1 MAENYNIACI
11 GAGRVASH
19 LLPALQQAGQNIVT
33 VVSRS
38 ISSARRLADIT
49 GSGCSDDIS
58 SIDPG
63 LDILFLTVP
72 DHALPGIFNQINWF
86 RGIVVHTSG
95 SYSIDDPEVLNLQHG
110 CFYPLQ
116 SFTINRSLNF
126 NTIPV
131 FVEGSDETVA
141 NVLINLARLIT
152 GRVYRLNSDNRAILH
167 LAAVFANNFTNHML
181 TISEE
186 ILERSGLGR
195 DVMHDLIRETFER
208 FIEGSP
214 AASQTGPAVRGD
226 HPTIEKHLKLLSFS
240 GEFKELYQFL
250 TDSIQGYYKE
260 RPAEKP

>member
-1 MAENYNIACI
+1 MAEKYNIACI
-11 GAGRVASH
+11 GAGRLASH

-38 ISSARRLADIT
+38 ISSARLLADLT
-49 GSGCSDDIS
+49 GSGFSNDIS
-58 SIDPG
+58 IIDPG

-72 DHALPGIFNQINWF
+72 DHALPGVLNQVTWF

-95 SYSIDDPEVLNLQHG
+95 SFYIGDTDGLNFQHG

-116 SFTINRSLNF
+116 SFTINRRLNF
-126 NTIPV
+126 DTIPV
-131 FVEGSDETVA
+131 FVEGSSETVTS
-141 NVLINLARLIT
+141 VLINLAKLIS
-152 GRVYRLNSDNRAILH
+152 GRVYRLNSENRAMLH
-167 LAAVFANNFTNHML
+167 LAAVFANNFTNHLL

-195 DVMHDLIRETFER
+195 EVMNDLIWETFER

-226 HPTIEKHLKLLSFS
+226 QPTIEKHLKLLSFS
-240 GEFKELYQFL
+240 SEFKEIYQFL
-250 TDSIQGYYKE
+250 TDSIQGYYKH
-260 RPAEKP
+260 RPDEKL